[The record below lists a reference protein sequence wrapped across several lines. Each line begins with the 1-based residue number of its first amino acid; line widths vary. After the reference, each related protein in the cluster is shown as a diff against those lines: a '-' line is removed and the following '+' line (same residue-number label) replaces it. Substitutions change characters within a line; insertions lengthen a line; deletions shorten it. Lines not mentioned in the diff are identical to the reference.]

1 MNKELSLFVSFMNR
15 DIQLLKL
22 QKQSEY
28 HMIMRKQSIVL
39 TQKRAGLSRLITSS
53 VILQE
58 KVINLI
64 DHQGLWKSVQ
74 MIQVKILTKKNS

>member
-1 MNKELSLFVSFMNR
+1 MNKELSLVVSFMNR

-22 QKQSEY
+22 QKQLEY

-64 DHQGLWKSVQ
+64 DHQGL
-74 MIQVKILTKKNS
+74 

>member
-1 MNKELSLFVSFMNR
+1 MNKELSLSVSFMNR

-64 DHQGLWKSVQ
+64 DHQGL
-74 MIQVKILTKKNS
+74 

>member
-1 MNKELSLFVSFMNR
+1 
-15 DIQLLKL
+15 
-22 QKQSEY
+22 
-28 HMIMRKQSIVL
+28 MIMRKQSIVL

>member
-1 MNKELSLFVSFMNR
+1 MNKELSLSVSFMNR

-74 MIQVKILTKKNS
+74 MIQVKILTRKNS

>member
-1 MNKELSLFVSFMNR
+1 MIKELNLFVSFMNR

-64 DHQGLWKSVQ
+64 DHQGL
-74 MIQVKILTKKNS
+74 

>member
-1 MNKELSLFVSFMNR
+1 MNKELSLSVSFMNR

>member
-64 DHQGLWKSVQ
+64 DHQGL
-74 MIQVKILTKKNS
+74 

>member
-1 MNKELSLFVSFMNR
+1 MNKEVSLFVSFMNR

>member
-39 TQKRAGLSRLITSS
+39 IQKRAGLSRLITSS

>member
-1 MNKELSLFVSFMNR
+1 
-15 DIQLLKL
+15 
-22 QKQSEY
+22 
-28 HMIMRKQSIVL
+28 MIMRKQSIVL

-64 DHQGLWKSVQ
+64 DHQGLWKFVQ

>member
-1 MNKELSLFVSFMNR
+1 
-15 DIQLLKL
+15 
-22 QKQSEY
+22 
-28 HMIMRKQSIVL
+28 MIMRKQSIVL

-74 MIQVKILTKKNS
+74 MIQEKILTKKNS